1 MKRARKDNKDIYLS
15 ILDFR
20 NTPTEGMSSSPS
32 QRLMCRRTK
41 TRLPI
46 SSSLLKPHIPLFASK
61 EIERNKDQQCQYYDR
76 NARDLQELENGQR
89 VWISPKPNDRTK
101 TWTKGIIKRKVDIR
115 SYEVNTDQGQ
125 KLRRNRRDIRISS
138 GTNKQSDN
146 YVRPNDID
154 LNLYRIP
161 ENAPSTDN
169 RPNQNIDNTQTATPP
184 RSPSMEPSVSQ
195 PDVDCNPSVQPIRNP
210 QSTNTRS
217 GRQVKFPQKYNDFDT
232 G

>member
-1 MKRARKDNKDIYLS
+1 M
-15 ILDFR
+15 
-20 NTPTEGMSSSPS
+20 
-32 QRLMCRRTK
+32 
-41 TRLPI
+41 
-46 SSSLLKPHIPLFASK
+46 
-61 EIERNKDQQCQYYDR
+61 
-76 NARDLQELENGQR
+76 
-89 VWISPKPNDRTK
+89 
-101 TWTKGIIKRKVDIR
+101 DIR

-184 RSPSMEPSVSQ
+184 RSPSIEPSVSQ
-195 PDVDCNPSVQPIRNP
+195 PDVDCNPPVQPIRNP

-217 GRQVKFPQKYNDFDT
+217 RRQVKFPQKYNDFDT